1 MEVYSMLTAKK
12 NTSKFTVL
20 ENLSGKSPIGASSGK
35 NCNETCLLPMVI
47 LVGPPKTRKK
57 YFLNQIITKHSD
69 KFYRAFIYTTND
81 MCNNNNNIFK
91 TITAKVFNKMTCSGE
106 FVFSYRF
113 LGHSYGLS
121 ECVCVYI
128 YIHEFLN

>member
-12 NTSKFTVL
+12 NTSKCTVL
-20 ENLSGKSPIGASSGK
+20 ENLSGKSPIGDR
-35 NCNETCLLPMVI
+35 NCNKTCSLPMII

-57 YFLNQIITKHSD
+57 YLLNQIFVKHAD
-69 KFYRAFIYTTND
+69 KFYQAFIYTTNN
-81 MCNNNNNIFK
+81 MCKNKIFK
-91 TITAKVFNKMTCSGE
+91 TITAQVFNKMTCSGE

-121 ECVCVYI
+121 E
-128 YIHEFLN
+128 

>member
-20 ENLSGKSPIGASSGK
+20 ENLSGKSPIGDS
-35 NCNETCLLPMVI
+35 NCNETCSLPMII

-57 YFLNQIITKHSD
+57 YLLNQIFTKHAD
-69 KFYRAFIYTTND
+69 KFYRAFIYTTNSI
-81 MCNNNNNIFK
+81 CKNKIFK
-91 TITAKVFNKMTCSGE
+91 TVTTQVFNKMTCSGE

-121 ECVCVYI
+121 E
-128 YIHEFLN
+128 